1 MLQVVEEEE
10 DEQVLSWLG
19 CFFWLALVT
28 VFISLLSDYIMD
40 AITGVVR
47 SRVQRITLPGWVS
60 SLCSTKWSFD

>member
-1 MLQVVEEEE
+1 LLQVVEEEE

-47 SRVQRITLPGWVS
+47 SRVQRITLPG
-60 SLCSTKWSFD
+60 